1 MFAVAEIQ
9 EEEAT
14 RDVVAVAVAVAEM
27 MVEVAPVDIPVA
39 VAK

>member
-1 MFAVAEIQ
+1 MFAVDEIQ

-14 RDVVAVAVAVAEM
+14 RDVVAVAVM
-27 MVEVAPVDIPVA
+27 MVELTCFCGYYIPVA